1 MHMYMNIGG
10 LHLPS
15 YGLLITFGLLSA
27 NLIAIAL
34 IKKYKLDLMDFII
47 LEAYSFL
54 GGFLG
59 AKLLYFWVS
68 RSLIEW
74 NKILNLRYFNQLMQS
89 GFVFY
94 GGLIGGIIFVLIAKK
109 IHQIDAMLYV
119 RKVIFLLPWIH
130 CFGRIGCFMAG
141 CCYGKPYGGHC
152 SVIFPEGSL
161 APSGI
166 PLFPV
171 QLIEAICL
179 MVIAIVILVLVLKK
193 DLYYSI
199 EIYIISY
206 SVVRFVLEY
215 FRYDAARGEFLCF
228 STSQWI
234 SILLFIGATISI
246 LVHHKKIKDN

>member
-1 MHMYMNIGG
+1 MFISIGG
-10 LHLPS
+10 LQLPS
-15 YGLLITFGLLSA
+15 YGLLIALGVISA

-34 IKKYKLDLMDFII
+34 IKKYKLAFEDFIV

-59 AKLLYFWVS
+59 AKVLFFLVS

-74 NKILNLRYFNQLMQS
+74 DKIMDLRYFNQLMQS

-94 GGLIGGIIFVLIAKK
+94 GGLLGGIIFVLIAQR
-109 IHQIDAMLYV
+109 IHHIEGMLYV

-141 CCYGKPYGGHC
+141 CCYGKPFDGPC
-152 SVIFPEGSL
+152 SVVFPEGSL

-166 PLFPV
+166 SLFPI
-171 QLIEAICL
+171 QLVEAICL
-179 MVIAIVILVLVLKK
+179 MLIALVILILIVKK

-199 EIYIISY
+199 EVYLISY
-206 SVVRFVLEY
+206 AVVRFILEY
-215 FRYDAARGEFLCF
+215 FRNDAARGEFLWF

-234 SILLFIGATISI
+234 SVILFIATII
-246 LVHHKKIKDN
+246 WIFIHKRRNKNG